1 MTTSNNETS
10 SFLSSVFEALSYTSV
25 CYGVIYRW
33 YLTMQLVSI
42 ILPEWDRDVS
52 EATERRGQPHHLG
65 LSRLTKGSC
74 NCLSRATD
82 STAAV
87 NVSGYN
93 GRSFSDRAE
102 GPEVERSLWRW
113 QLLVLTGAVRSAPSQ
128 ALFGLS
134 SGFLLPLPPCVSCP
148 SRHEQSDCCNNCLE
162 KLCCVQISVYIRGA
176 SLLTVWLL

>member
-1 MTTSNNETS
+1 MTKSNNET

-42 ILPEWDRDVS
+42 ILQEWDRDVS
-52 EATERRGQPHHLG
+52 EATERRGQPQRLG

-87 NVSGYN
+87 NVTGYN

-113 QLLVLTGAVRSAPSQ
+113 QLLVYRGLWGQPLHRHCLVSARVSCCLCPLVSAVRVGTNKVTA
-128 ALFGLS
+128 AT
-134 SGFLLPLPPCVSCP
+134 
-148 SRHEQSDCCNNCLE
+148 
-162 KLCCVQISVYIRGA
+162 
-176 SLLTVWLL
+176 TVWKNSAAHRSVFI